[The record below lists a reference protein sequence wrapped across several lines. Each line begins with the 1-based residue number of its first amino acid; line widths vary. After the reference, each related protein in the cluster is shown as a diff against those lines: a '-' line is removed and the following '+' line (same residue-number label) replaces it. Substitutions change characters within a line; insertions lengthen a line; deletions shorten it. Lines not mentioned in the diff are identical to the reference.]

1 MQHKDSTDRIRMSR
15 GELKKEMARWGV
27 HILVVAVLIPVL
39 FPFYWLAVS
48 ALQRPDTILSVPP
61 HLIPKSLSLHYI
73 QEVFGRL
80 GIGRFLYNS
89 VYLSVLSTVLTV
101 ALASL
106 AAYSY
111 TAYRFRF
118 KETASRLV
126 LFVYMFPQILVVI
139 PLYIL
144 LTRTRLI
151 NTHHGL
157 ILTYMAFQ
165 LPVCIWVLQ
174 AYFSTIPRDLLDAGT
189 IDGLSRL
196 RALWHI
202 FLPVALPG
210 LAASAV
216 MTFIGVW
223 NNFLLANTFLIDEN
237 LRTLPVIIVDYNTR
251 EGSATGEVL
260 ASSLIVAI
268 PSFLFALFAQ
278 RYLVGGL
285 TAGATK
291 A

>member
-1 MQHKDSTDRIRMSR
+1 MSSKQSS
-15 GELKKEMARWGV
+15 LATTARRREFRRRAGVWGI
-27 HILVVAVLIPVL
+27 HTLVVLVMIPVL

-48 ALQRPDTILSVPP
+48 ALRSPETILSIPP
-61 HLIPKSLSLHYI
+61 VLAPKNLSLYYI
-73 QEVFGRL
+73 REVFGTL

-89 VYLSVLSTVLTV
+89 IYLSILSTFITV
-101 ALASL
+101 VLASL

-118 KETASRLV
+118 RETASKLV
-126 LFVYMFPQILVVI
+126 LFIYMFPQILVVI

-144 LTRTRLI
+144 LSRTGLI
-151 NTHHGL
+151 NTHQGL
-157 ILTYMAFQ
+157 ILAYLAFQ

-174 AYFSTIPRDLLDAGT
+174 AYFSTIPRDLLDAST
-189 IDGLSRL
+189 IDGLSKL

-202 FLPVALPG
+202 YVPVSLPG
-210 LAASAV
+210 LAASGV

-237 LRTLPVIIVDYNTR
+237 LRTLPVVIVDYNTR
-251 EGSATGEVL
+251 EGSARGEIL

-268 PSFLFALFAQ
+268 PSFFFALFAQ
-278 RYLVGGL
+278 KYLVGGL

-291 A
+291 G